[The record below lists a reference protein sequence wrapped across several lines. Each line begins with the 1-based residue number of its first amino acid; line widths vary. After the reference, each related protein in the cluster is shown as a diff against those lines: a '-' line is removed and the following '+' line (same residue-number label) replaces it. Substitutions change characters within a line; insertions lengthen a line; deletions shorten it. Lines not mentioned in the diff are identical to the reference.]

1 VEGGPS
7 RHEEQAQDRQNKE
20 ANMMSHPN
28 VTVTPAAEK
37 FMRRMVRFSASPA
50 GGFRL
55 TVTPGGCSGY
65 NAEFSVE
72 PAPQGGDAELAVN
85 GLRVFLPAESRL
97 LLDGVT
103 VDFADT
109 PLQSG
114 LTFFNPNAAACGC
127 ATSGDAKPP
136 AQASVSLSSIRRL

>member
-1 VEGGPS
+1 MSMV
-7 RHEEQAQDRQNKE
+7 
-20 ANMMSHPN
+20 SHPN

-65 NAEFSVE
+65 TAEFSVE
-72 PAPQGGDAELAVN
+72 DGPRGGDAELAVN

-114 LTFFNPNAAACGC
+114 LTFFNPNAESCAC
-127 ATSGDAKPP
+127 ATAGDAKPP
-136 AQASVSLSSIRRL
+136 AQASVALSSIKRR

>member
-1 VEGGPS
+1 MLQP
-7 RHEEQAQDRQNKE
+7 H
-20 ANMMSHPN
+20 

-37 FMRRMVRFSASPA
+37 FMRRMVRFSQSPA

-65 NAEFSVE
+65 SSEFTVENA
-72 PAPQGGDAELAVN
+72 PLAGDAEIAVGQT

-109 PLQSG
+109 PTQSG

-127 ATSGDAKPP
+127 ATADSAQPP
-136 AQASVSLSSIRRL
+136 AQATVSLASIRRL

>member
-1 VEGGPS
+1 ML
-7 RHEEQAQDRQNKE
+7 K
-20 ANMMSHPN
+20 PN
-28 VTVTPAAEK
+28 VTVTAAAEK
-37 FMRRMVRFSASPA
+37 FMRRMVRFSEHPS

-55 TVTPGGCSGY
+55 SVAPGGCSGY
-65 NAEFSVE
+65 TSEFSVE
-72 PAPQGGDAELAVN
+72 TAPKSGDSELAVN

-114 LTFFNPNAAACGC
+114 LTFVNPNAAACGC
-127 ATSGDAKPP
+127 ASAGDAKAP
-136 AQASVSLSSIRRL
+136 AEATVSLASIKRR

>member
-1 VEGGPS
+1 MLQP
-7 RHEEQAQDRQNKE
+7 K
-20 ANMMSHPN
+20 

-37 FMRRMVRFSASPA
+37 FMRRMVRFSATPA

-55 TVTPGGCSGY
+55 TVAPGGCSGY
-65 NAEFSVE
+65 TSEFTVE
-72 PAPQGGDAELAVN
+72 PAPQGGDSELAVN

-114 LTFFNPNAAACGC
+114 LTFVNPNAEACGC
-127 ATSGDAKPP
+127 STAGESKPP
-136 AQASVSLSSIRRL
+136 AQASVSLSSIKRR

>member
-1 VEGGPS
+1 ML
-7 RHEEQAQDRQNKE
+7 Q
-20 ANMMSHPN
+20 PN

-37 FMRRMVRFSASPA
+37 FMRRMVRFSENPN

-55 TVTPGGCSGY
+55 SVAPGGCSGY
-65 NAEFSVE
+65 TSEFSVE
-72 PAPQGGDAELAVN
+72 AAPRSGDSELGVN

-109 PLQSG
+109 PTQSG
-114 LTFFNPNAAACGC
+114 LTFVNPNAAACGC
-127 ATSGDAKPP
+127 SSTDGKAPAEAT
-136 AQASVSLSSIRRL
+136 VSLASIKRR

>member
-1 VEGGPS
+1 
-7 RHEEQAQDRQNKE
+7 
-20 ANMMSHPN
+20 MSAMLQPQ

-37 FMRRMVRFSASPA
+37 FMRRMVRFSEHPA

-55 TVTPGGCSGY
+55 TVAPGGCSGY
-65 NAEFSVE
+65 TSEFSVE
-72 PAPQGGDAELAVN
+72 AGPRGGDAELAVN
-85 GLRVFLPAESRL
+85 GLRLFLPAESRL

-114 LTFFNPNAAACGC
+114 LNFVNPNAAACGC
-127 ATSGDAKPP
+127 ATAGDAKPP
-136 AQASVSLSSIRRL
+136 AQASVSIASIKRL

>member
-1 VEGGPS
+1 
-7 RHEEQAQDRQNKE
+7 
-20 ANMMSHPN
+20 MLTPN

-37 FMRRMVRFSASPA
+37 FMRRMVRFSANPA

-55 TVTPGGCSGY
+55 RVAPGGCSGY
-65 NAEFSVE
+65 SSEFSVE
-72 PAPQGGDAELAVN
+72 AAPQSGDSELAVN

-103 VDFADT
+103 VDFAET
-109 PLQSG
+109 PTSAG

-127 ATSGDAKPP
+127 SSSGDAKAP
-136 AQASVSLSSIRRL
+136 AEATVSLASIKRR

>member
-1 VEGGPS
+1 
-7 RHEEQAQDRQNKE
+7 
-20 ANMMSHPN
+20 MSAAMLAPK

-37 FMRRMVRFSASPA
+37 FMRRMVRFSTNPT

-65 NAEFSVE
+65 SSEFSVE
-72 PAPQGGDAELAVN
+72 QMPRGGDSELAVN

-103 VDFADT
+103 VDFAET
-109 PLQSG
+109 PTSAG
-114 LTFFNPNAAACGC
+114 LTFFNPNAQACGC
-127 ATSGDAKPP
+127 SSSGDAKPP
-136 AQASVSLSSIRRL
+136 AEATVSLASIKRR

>member
-1 VEGGPS
+1 MLQP
-7 RHEEQAQDRQNKE
+7 Q
-20 ANMMSHPN
+20 

-37 FMRRMVRFSASPA
+37 FMRRMVRFSATPS

-55 TVTPGGCSGY
+55 SVTPGGCSGY
-65 NAEFSVE
+65 SSEFSVE
-72 PAPQGGDAELAVN
+72 AAPQGGDAELDVG

-109 PLQSG
+109 PTQSG
-114 LTFFNPNAAACGC
+114 LTFFNPNAEACGC
-127 ATSGDAKPP
+127 TTAGEAKPP
-136 AQASVSLSSIRRL
+136 AQATVSLSSIRRV